1 MQTGGQGDNNGNVEP
16 EARPEVLLARQLL
29 AGDAD
34 AFDRFVDLFRSR
46 IFQYSFLMCG
56 QREDAEEVAQ
66 ETLLK
71 VFENIDQLRE
81 PERVKAWVFQ
91 IAKNACLMM
100 RRKSI
105 FAPREEISLD
115 EPGAQIR
122 DAGALPDSEV
132 LRHELHDRL
141 SSAIRELPHM
151 YRAVLLLRDV
161 EELST
166 GETAKI
172 LDLSTDVV
180 KTRLVRARKMI
191 RAKLDAPIGTFEPQ
205 DKPRPLAQDVRDD
218 MLALYRRGAANRGRS
233 RL

>member
-1 MQTGGQGDNNGNVEP
+1 VETTP
-16 EARPEVLLARQLL
+16 LLVVGLAKRLL
-29 AGDAD
+29 AGDAG
-34 AFDRFVDLFRSR
+34 AFEEFVAIFQSR

-71 VFENIDQLRE
+71 VFENIDQLRN
-81 PERVKAWVFQ
+81 PDRVRSWVFQ

-105 FAPREEISLD
+105 FAPHEELSLD
-115 EPGAQIR
+115 SAAGPGDGRRLQVP
-122 DAGALPDSEV
+122 DASALPEREV
-132 LRHELHDRL
+132 LRRELHDQL
-141 SSAIRELPHM
+141 QEAIRALPQL

-166 GETAKI
+166 EETATI

-180 KTRLVRARKMI
+180 KTRLRRARVMLRQEFGGDRQQI
-191 RAKLDAPIGTFEPQ
+191 NRLEMRDQ
-205 DKPRPLAQDVRDD
+205 PRPLATRVRED
-218 MLALYRRGAANRGRS
+218 MLTSYRKTLEAPTA
-233 RL
+233 

>member
-122 DAGALPDSEV
+122 DAGAL
-132 LRHELHDRL
+132 RHAFFIV
-141 SSAIRELPHM
+141 SA
-151 YRAVLLLRDV
+151 
-161 EELST
+161 
-166 GETAKI
+166 
-172 LDLSTDVV
+172 
-180 KTRLVRARKMI
+180 
-191 RAKLDAPIGTFEPQ
+191 
-205 DKPRPLAQDVRDD
+205 
-218 MLALYRRGAANRGRS
+218 ALQC
-233 RL
+233 

>member
-1 MQTGGQGDNNGNVEP
+1 MDSGTDVG
-16 EARPEVLLARQLL
+16 LARELL
-29 AGDAD
+29 AGNAE
-34 AFDRFVDLFRSR
+34 AFDRFVETFRTR

-56 QREDAEEVAQ
+56 QREDAEEVSQ

-105 FAPREEISLD
+105 FAPREELSLD
-115 EPGAQIR
+115 EPAAQVR
-122 DAGALPDSEV
+122 DSGALPDSET
-132 LRHELHDRL
+132 LRRELHDRL
-141 SSAIRELPHM
+141 QEAIRALPQM

-166 GETAKI
+166 EETATI
-172 LDLSTDVV
+172 LDLSEDAV
-180 KTRLVRARKMI
+180 KQRLHRARRMM
-191 RAKLDAPIGTFEPQ
+191 RAKLDGTLSPVRQFAMR
-205 DKPRPLAQDVRDD
+205 DRPRPLPGQVRED
-218 MLALYRRGAANRGRS
+218 MMARYRRAIPGAE
-233 RL
+233 

>member
-1 MQTGGQGDNNGNVEP
+1 MKGVQPQP
-16 EARPEVLLARQLL
+16 RPEVELTRQLL
-29 AGDAD
+29 AGDAQ

-71 VFENIDQLRE
+71 VFEKIDQLRK
-81 PERVKAWVFQ
+81 PERVKPWVFQ
-91 IAKNACLMM
+91 IAKNACRMM

-115 EPGAQIR
+115 EPGTQVR
-122 DAGALPDSEV
+122 DARALPEKEV
-132 LRHELHDRL
+132 LSHELHDQIRA
-141 SSAIRELPHM
+141 AIRGLPDI
-151 YRAVLLLRDV
+151 YRAVFLLREV

-166 GETAKI
+166 EETAHI

-180 KTRLVRARKMI
+180 KTRLLRARRMMRKSLGST
-191 RAKLDAPIGTFEPQ
+191 RESARLLAAPVHPGPL
-205 DKPRPLAQDVRDD
+205 PRETREQ
-218 MLALYRRGAANRGRS
+218 MLSHFRRGIEGVKA
-233 RL
+233 

>member
-1 MQTGGQGDNNGNVEP
+1 MAEAQT
-16 EARPEVLLARQLL
+16 RPEVTLARQLL
-29 AGDAD
+29 AGDAA
-34 AFDRFVDLFRSR
+34 AFDCFVDLFRSR

-56 QREDAEEVAQ
+56 QREDAEEVSQ

-105 FAPREEISLD
+105 FAPREEVSLD
-115 EPGAQIR
+115 QPGAQIR
-122 DAGALPDSEV
+122 DRGALPDSEV
-132 LRHELHDRL
+132 IRRELHDRL
-141 SSAIRELPHM
+141 SSAIRELPQI
-151 YRAVLLLRDV
+151 YRAVFLLRDV

-166 GETAKI
+166 DETAKI

-191 RAKLDAPIGTFEPQ
+191 RAKLGEQPKGFESHDLPG
-205 DKPRPLAQDVRDD
+205 PLRDGVRED
-218 MLALYRRGAANRGRS
+218 MLARYRDKIPVS
-233 RL
+233 REGGS

>member
-1 MQTGGQGDNNGNVEP
+1 M
-16 EARPEVLLARQLL
+16 
-29 AGDAD
+29 AGETQ
-34 AFDRFVDLFRSR
+34 AFDRFVEIFQSR

-81 PERVKAWVFQ
+81 AERVKPWVFQ

-105 FAPREEISLD
+105 FAPREELSLD
-115 EPGAQIR
+115 EPAAQVR
-122 DAGALPDSEV
+122 DSAALPDNGV
-132 LRHELHDRL
+132 LRRELHDRL
-141 SSAIRELPHM
+141 HDAIRALPHL

-166 GETAKI
+166 DETAKI
-172 LDLSTDVV
+172 LDLTTDVV
-180 KTRLVRARKMI
+180 KTRLKRARRM
-191 RAKLDAPIGTFEPQ
+191 
-205 DKPRPLAQDVRDD
+205 VRDRLDGTLEPVRQFQVRDRPAPLPAAVRED
-218 MLALYRRGAANRGRS
+218 MLSRYRSVVQKVAS
-233 RL
+233 